1 MNPNLIQIRSKIRTV
16 FGKVA
21 PLIFGQAVHETGY
34 FRSDIYLNN
43 RNLFGMKL
51 ARVRPTTAI
60 GERSGH
66 AVYKSIDDSIRDFEL
81 WLIYNKFDFSRDWT
95 AEDYAGWLKLK
106 GYYEDDYANYLK
118 GIKNGLKYA

>member
-1 MNPNLIQIRSKIRTV
+1 MNPNLIQIRNKIRTV

-21 PLIFGQAVHETGY
+21 ALVFAQAVHETGY
-34 FRSDIYLNN
+34 FRSDIFINN

-66 AVYKSIDDSIRDFEL
+66 AVYNSIDDSIRDFEL
-81 WLIYNKFDFSRDWT
+81 WLIYNKFDFSRDWSP
-95 AEDYAGWLKLK
+95 EDYATWLKQK
-106 GYYEDDYANYLK
+106 GYYQDDYANYLK
-118 GIKNGLKYA
+118 GLKNGLKYA